1 MKVIY
6 KFIVAFAAVCMLFF
20 SIGANAGNPFIS
32 GKPKQQPKEI
42 KEQISK
48 EEDEVS
54 KAKKGFIKKI
64 SEKQMKMR
72 MYISK
77 KLEEYKENG
86 SFSMLIIIITAS
98 FLYGILH
105 AAGPGH
111 GKSLASAYFLS
122 QKEKIIKAI
131 YLGGLIALFH
141 TASSASVFLVLKTI
155 LQIYSEGAFND
166 VSKYSQ
172 IVSFSLVIAIGL
184 FVLIMAVLEIIK
196 KNHEEEKKP
205 KRLGFWG
212 VVLAVGMVP
221 CHGSMLILIFTNS
234 LGIIGTG
241 FIMILA
247 MSLGMAVTISAAAL
261 IAVFIRKGAAGTAG
275 KFTEKTIVFPVI
287 ELIGAL
293 LIITIGAFFLLGL
306 LG

>member
-20 SIGANAGNPFIS
+20 SITVEAGNPFIS
-32 GKPKQQPKEI
+32 GKPAQQNSVQQVPVKESTI
-42 KEQISK
+42 TSI
-48 EEDEVS
+48 
-54 KAKKGFIKKI
+54 KKGFFHKLA
-64 SEKQMKMR
+64 EKQRDLYKQVTDKLQQ
-72 MYISK
+72 YK
-77 KLEEYKENG
+77 KGG
-86 SFSMLIIIITAS
+86 STQTLLLIIVIS

-122 QKEKIIKAI
+122 QKERVAKAI
-131 YLGGLIALFH
+131 YLGLLIALIH
-141 TASSASVFLVLKTI
+141 SGSSVIIVLVLKFV
-155 LQIYSEGAFND
+155 LQMFSVVVFDD
-166 VSKYSQ
+166 VSFYAQ
-172 IVSFSLVIAIGL
+172 LIGFSLVIGIGL

-212 VVLAVGMVP
+212 VVLAVGIIP
-221 CHGSMLILIFTNS
+221 CPGAMTILIFTNS
-234 LGIIGTG
+234 LEIMSTG
-241 FIMILA
+241 LLMILA